1 MAGKF
6 YAIKK
11 GFDTKKNEVVE
22 NVILSDW
29 GTASKLVQGIT
40 KAKHG
45 VSPEYKSFKK
55 IEEAE
60 DYINSEDPLMRKEQ
74 NLYPKDCLHCYVDGS
89 FKDEA
94 GNYSYGLVCVKNE
107 EVLHFENGV
116 GTNKEAISMRQIGG
130 ELLGA
135 LKALAYAKKNNHK
148 KLVIFHDYKGVCYHA
163 IGYWD
168 RDTEFSEQ
176 YYDWVQKFMKTNPN
190 IEVIFC
196 KSDAHTGDDF
206 NELAD
211 GFAKKAINIKPDPV
225 FFRMVEKYHLDVQD

>member
-22 NVILSDW
+22 NIILTSW
-29 GTASKLVQGIT
+29 GEASLLVQGIT
-40 KAKHG
+40 KKKHG
-45 VSPEYKSFKK
+45 VSSEYKSFKK
-55 IEEAE
+55 KEEAE
-60 DYINSEDPLMRKEQ
+60 DYLNTKDPLMRKEEG
-74 NLYPKDCLHCYVDGS
+74 LYPKDCLHCYVDGS
-89 FKDEA
+89 YKDEA
-94 GNYSYGLVCVKNE
+94 KNYSYGLVCVKNE
-107 EVLHFENGV
+107 EVLHYENGL
-116 GTNKEAISMRQIGG
+116 GKNKEAVSMNQIGG

-135 LKALAYAKKNNHK
+135 INAVLYAKKNNYK
-148 KLVIFHDYKGVCYHA
+148 KVIIFHDYKGVCYHA

-168 RDTEFSEQ
+168 RDTVFSET
-176 YYDWVQKFMKTNPN
+176 YYQWFQKFRKDNPN

-211 GFAKKAINIKPDPV
+211 GLAKQAINIKPDPI
-225 FFRMVEKYHLDVQD
+225 FFRMVEKYRLDIQE

>member
-11 GFDTKKNEVVE
+11 GFDTIKNEVVE
-22 NVILSDW
+22 NVILTDW
-29 GTASKLVQGIT
+29 GKASQLVQGIN

-45 VSPEYKSFKK
+45 VSVEYKSFKK
-55 IEEAE
+55 REDAE
-60 DYINSEDPLMRKEQ
+60 DYLNEEPYLIKEDGT
-74 NLYPKDCLHCYVDGS
+74 YPKECLHCYVDGS

-94 GNYSYGLVCVKNE
+94 GNYSYGLVCVKND
-107 EVLHFENGV
+107 EVLHFENGL
-116 GTNKEAISMRQIGG
+116 GNNKDAISMRQIGG

-135 LKALAYAKKNNHK
+135 LKALIYARDNNYKKMV
-148 KLVIFHDYKGVCYHA
+148 LFFDYKGVCLHG

-168 RDTEFSEQ
+168 RDNEFSEQ
-176 YYDWVQKFMKTNPN
+176 YYQWVQKFMKANPD
-190 IEVIFC
+190 IEVVYC
-196 KSDAHTGDDF
+196 KTTAHSLDDY

-225 FFRMVEKYHLDVQD
+225 FFRMVEKYHLDIQE